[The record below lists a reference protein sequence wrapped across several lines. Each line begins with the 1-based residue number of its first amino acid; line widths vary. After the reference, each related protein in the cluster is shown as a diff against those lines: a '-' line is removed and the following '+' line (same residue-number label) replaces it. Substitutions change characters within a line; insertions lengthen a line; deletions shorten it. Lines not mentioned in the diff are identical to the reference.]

1 MTDKVQQLFGP
12 GRENVMREL
21 NGGEVKLVSGGLGDP
36 VPHDNRDKAKWGNN
50 GFGNGAD
57 HNDTAPGRS
66 GSNPGGPGRFDVGQG
81 GGKGDS
87 LGDDHGP
94 R

>member
-1 MTDKVQQLFGP
+1 
-12 GRENVMREL
+12 MRNLSQSECRQ
-21 NGGEVKLVSGGLGDP
+21 VSGALGDP
-36 VPHDNRDKAKWGNN
+36 IPHDNRDHLKWGNN

-57 HNDTAPGRS
+57 YDNTAPGNS
-66 GSNPGGPGRFDVGQG
+66 GSNPGGKNRSHVGNG

-87 LGDDHGP
+87 LGDDQGP

>member
-1 MTDKVQQLFGP
+1 
-12 GRENVMREL
+12 MRLLLESEL
-21 NGGEVKLVSGGLGDP
+21 SRVSGGLGDP
-36 VPHDNRDKAKWGNN
+36 VPHDNRDQGKWGNN

-57 HNDTAPGRS
+57 IQNNAPGQS
-66 GSNPGGPGRFDVGQG
+66 GSHGPGRFDVGNG

-87 LGDDHGP
+87 LGDDQGP